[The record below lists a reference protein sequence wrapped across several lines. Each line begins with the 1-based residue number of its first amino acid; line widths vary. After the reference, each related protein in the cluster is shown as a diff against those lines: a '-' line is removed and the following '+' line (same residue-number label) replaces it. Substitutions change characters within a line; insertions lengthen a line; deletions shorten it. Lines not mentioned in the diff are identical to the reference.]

1 MSLTEREICRF
12 LIASVSIRNMVGRW
26 SRAGGWT
33 TVPLKKRAMILR
45 CRSGLVVIS
54 RFLSPRPKSF
64 AADHISSLARREEN
78 FKSGLVW
85 TFFRRK
91 RSVLLGTIRVAL
103 LDDRVYRPS
112 ISG

>member
-1 MSLTEREICRF
+1 
-12 LIASVSIRNMVGRW
+12 
-26 SRAGGWT
+26 
-33 TVPLKKRAMILR
+33 
-45 CRSGLVVIS
+45 
-54 RFLSPRPKSF
+54 
-64 AADHISSLARREEN
+64 LARREEN